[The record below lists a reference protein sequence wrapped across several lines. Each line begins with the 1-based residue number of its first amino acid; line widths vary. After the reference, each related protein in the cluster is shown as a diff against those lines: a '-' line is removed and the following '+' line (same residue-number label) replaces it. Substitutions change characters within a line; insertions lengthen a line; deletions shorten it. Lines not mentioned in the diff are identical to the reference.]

1 METIC
6 FAKFPIVLL
15 HPRHHTVRVLHDELL
30 ADACQGVGAPPT
42 LVITEM
48 RLPILRGYALGEVL
62 GRDSTTQTAPILI
75 VTTEISLTELER
87 ARAARCGLERDSI
100 VIALSSTSFSEM
112 SATEDLIRRL
122 RAVMSKRRSV
132 PVRHVERRRR
142 VEC

>member
-1 METIC
+1 METIS

-15 HPRHHTVRVLHDELL
+15 HNRHHTVKVPHDELL
-30 ADACQGVGAPPT
+30 ADA
-42 LVITEM
+42 
-48 RLPILRGYALGEVL
+48 RLPMLGYALGEEL
-62 GRDSTTQTAPILI
+62 RRDSTTQTAPILI

-122 RAVMSKRRSV
+122 RAVMSRRPSV